1 MKQFLLLSVLGICF
15 LSSCSSAF
23 KAGQTPDDLYYSP
36 GRPSVSAREEKKE
49 QAANQD
55 AQDKYDLY
63 SNTLEDHYLRM
74 KVSNPSL
81 WSPLDD
87 YSYWNDMRY
96 DFGIYNYSP
105 YMLGYNPYYFG
116 SPFQIGFG
124 YMCYYPYGYGT
135 GNFGWR
141 NPLYT
146 VISYSTPSFSNGG
159 GGTSNAGTN
168 LAAYKSKAYNNSNAG
183 YFDPKSGNYVTSGG
197 QSNFGTLLKRVFNG
211 PASNPTASS
220 YDRAVRSYNTSSPA
234 NNNSSANSSSQ
245 RTYSSST
252 PSSSAGGSSG
262 GFQST
267 GTTATTGRGGRGN

>member
-15 LSSCSSAF
+15 LSSCSTVF

-36 GRPSVSAREEKKE
+36 GRPSVATSEEKKE
-49 QAANQD
+49 QAAKQD

-96 DFGIYNYSP
+96 DFGIYNYTP
-105 YMLGYNPYYFG
+105 YMLGINPYYYG
-116 SPFQIGFG
+116 SAYQIGYG
-124 YMCYYPYGYGT
+124 YMGYYPYGMGS
-135 GNFGWR
+135 FGWS

-159 GGTSNAGTN
+159 GGTSNSGTN
-168 LAAYKSKAYNNSNAG
+168 LAAYKSKAYNNSNSG

-211 PASNPTASS
+211 PSSNPTSSS
-220 YDRAVRSYNTSSPA
+220 YDRAIRSYTTPV
-234 NNNSSANSSSQ
+234 NSSSQ
-245 RTYSSST
+245 SNYSST

-262 GFQST
+262 GFHSA
-267 GTTATTGRGGRGN
+267 GTTASSGRGGRGN

>member
-15 LSSCSSAF
+15 LSSCSTVF

-36 GRPSVSAREEKKE
+36 GRPSVAAREEKKE
-49 QAANQD
+49 QAANQE

-63 SNTLEDHYLRM
+63 SNSLEDHYLRM

-105 YMLGYNPYYFG
+105 YMLGYNPFYFG
-116 SPFQIGFG
+116 SPFQIGLG
-124 YMCYYPYGYGT
+124 YMGYCPYGT

-159 GGTSNAGTN
+159 GGATSNAGTN
-168 LAAYKSKAYNNSNAG
+168 LAAYKTKAYNNSNAG

-220 YDRAVRSYNTSSPA
+220 YDRAVRTYSTPA

-245 RTYSSST
+245 RSYSSST